1 MTSFD
6 IVYSR
11 FAQKC
16 EDYKLFQLEEEDL
29 RAYLLGLLHSSI
41 AKFRCKHDLS
51 DRDEILEQFNVDL
64 DDIEIEILAL
74 RMVSEWLEPQLNS
87 VLLTKQFM
95 GGKDEK
101 LRQQE
106 IVVHSSLHLET
117 LQCMLLNC
125 WNTLIA
131 L

>member
-6 IVYSR
+6 IIYNR
-11 FAQKC
+11 FAQKV

-29 RAYLLGLLHSSI
+29 REYLLGLLHSSI

-117 LQCMLLNC
+117 VQCIPSYMLERP
-125 WNTLIA
+125 
-131 L
+131 

>member
-1 MTSFD
+1 M
-6 IVYSR
+6 
-11 FAQKC
+11 
-16 EDYKLFQLEEEDL
+16 
-29 RAYLLGLLHSSI
+29 LGLLHSSI

-51 DRDEILEQFNVDL
+51 DRDELLEQFNVDL